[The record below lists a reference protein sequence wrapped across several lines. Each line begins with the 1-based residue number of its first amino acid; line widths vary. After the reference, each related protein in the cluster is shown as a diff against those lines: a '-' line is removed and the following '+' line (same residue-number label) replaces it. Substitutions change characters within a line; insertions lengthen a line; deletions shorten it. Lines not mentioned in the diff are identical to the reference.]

1 MIDSNLFASIVA
13 ILISL
18 MCSYVPGLS
27 EKWGGLE
34 SVTKRAVMAGMMMV
48 VAVISVVLSCA
59 HILDIVVCDR
69 EGVIAVLSAFI
80 AALVANQGAYQIT
93 RGS

>member
-13 ILISL
+13 IIISL

-27 EKWGGLE
+27 DKWNALE
-34 SVTKRAVMAGMMMV
+34 GVTKRAVMAGLMML
-48 VAVISVVLSCA
+48 VAVVSVVLSCA
-59 HILDIVVCDR
+59 HILDVVVCNK